1 MLAYL
6 VRRFVAMLPL
16 MLGISLVVFGLLE
29 LVPGDPAVVLLGDDA
44 TPESI
49 SQMRELLGLDK
60 PALVRLGLY
69 LGRLI
74 RGDMGT
80 SIFQRMPVLTLVLE
94 RLPATAELA
103 IASVLLAL
111 LVGVPLGVVAALKK
125 GSAVDAGSMIL
136 AQLGVSMPVFWL
148 AILVMYVF
156 AVELNWL
163 PSIGRGEPL
172 SLSLAA
178 LFRGSG
184 REILS
189 SLRHLALPAVTLGL
203 TSAAVF
209 SRMTRSSMLSVLSE
223 DYIRTARSK
232 GLGTSRVAY
241 SHALRNALLPLVS
254 VLGIRFGTLL
264 GGAII
269 TESVFGW
276 PGLGRLAVSAI
287 SQRDYPLIQGVVLT
301 IAVLFSLVNLLIDM
315 LYAFI
320 DPRIRLE

>member
-1 MLAYL
+1 
-6 VRRFVAMLPL
+6 MLPL
-16 MLGISLVVFGLLE
+16 LLGISLVVFGLLE
-29 LVPGDPAVVLLGDDA
+29 LVPGDPAIVLLGDDA

-80 SIFQRMPVLTLVLE
+80 SIFQRTPVLKLVLD
-94 RLPATAELA
+94 RLPATVELA
-103 IASVLLAL
+103 VASILLAL
-111 LVGVPLGVVAALKK
+111 LVGVPLGVGAALKK

-148 AILVMYVF
+148 AILIMYVF
-156 AVELNWL
+156 AVKLNWL
-163 PSIGRGEPL
+163 PSIGRGEPFA
-172 SLSLAA
+172 LSLAA
-178 LFRGSG
+178 VFRGSG
-184 REILS
+184 REIVS
-189 SLRHLALPAVTLGL
+189 SLRHLALPTLTLGL

-232 GLGTSRVAY
+232 GLSTNRVAY

-315 LYAFI
+315 LCAFI